1 MQQRLFCELHVSV
14 GIKGSR
20 PGSVYSQCSV
30 IQRKYNV
37 DTEFT
42 KLDLESKLRKPHS
55 LFKPE
60 LCQTMSK

>member
-1 MQQRLFCELHVSV
+1 MFCELHVSV
-14 GIKGSR
+14 DIKGSR
-20 PGSVYSQCSV
+20 PDSAHGQCSV
-30 IQRKYNV
+30 IQRKHNA